1 MRIGL
6 IGPSHDPI
14 AIRVASEMLLEL
26 GVDQAIYLGEGAT
39 LEALTHEWA
48 HELGDGDSRDFLTRA
63 VALAI
68 RGTPE
73 AIDALLESER
83 AVRSL
88 ERLRTLPPPPA
99 RAVEMLGD
107 RICLVVHDKK
117 ILDEE
122 DIANAAV
129 IVYGASPE
137 RLLKRFGPRYFFTPG
152 PLAADG
158 ALGVLEFDDE
168 GHAAIVTVDMQGKE
182 LDRDAILGVSSRM
195 TVAG

>member
-1 MRIGL
+1 M
-6 IGPSHDPI
+6 
-14 AIRVASEMLLEL
+14 
-26 GVDQAIYLGEGAT
+26 
-39 LEALTHEWA
+39 
-48 HELGDGDSRDFLTRA
+48 A
-63 VALAI
+63 VAI
-68 RGTPE
+68 DGTPQ

-152 PLAADG
+152 PLAEDG
-158 ALGVLEFDDE
+158 VLGVLEFDDE
-168 GHAAIVTVDMQGKE
+168 GHAAILTVDMKGVE
-182 LDRDAILGVSSRM
+182 LDRDPVLSGSSRM
-195 TVAG
+195 TVSG

>member
-1 MRIGL
+1 MFL
-6 IGPSHDPI
+6 D
-14 AIRVASEMLLEL
+14 L

-39 LEALTHEWA
+39 LEALTHDWA
-48 HELGDGDSRDFLTRA
+48 RELGDGDARDFLTRA
-63 VALAI
+63 VAVAI
-68 RGTPE
+68 RGTPAE
-73 AIDALLESER
+73 IDALLESER

-137 RLLKRFGPRYFFTPG
+137 RLLKRFGPRYFYTPG
-152 PLAADG
+152 PLAAEG
-158 ALGVLEFDDE
+158 VLGILEFDEE
-168 GHAAIVTVDMQGKE
+168 GHAAIVTVDMKGKE
-182 LDRDAILGVSSRM
+182 LDRDPILGATARM